1 MPCLVGIHGGLT
13 FIKGSGRDMN
23 LGERAGCRERL
34 GGDEEGE
41 TMFRMQYMREKEK
54 RKKLRNI

>member
-13 FIKGSGRDMN
+13 FLKGNGRDMN

-41 TMFRMQYMREKEK
+41 TTFTMQYMKEKER
-54 RKKLRNI
+54 RKN

>member
-13 FIKGSGRDMN
+13 FIKGSDRDMN

-41 TMFRMQYMREKEK
+41 IMFRMQYMRKK
-54 RKKLRNI
+54 RKK